1 MVKAR
6 TPDSSED
13 VSDQVVEAATTIEAM
28 LRNTIETQPYM
39 AVAVALVAGCF
50 FGRMHRL
57 S

>member
-1 MVKAR
+1 MAKAR
-6 TPDSSED
+6 TSDSSED

-39 AVAVALVAGCF
+39 AVALALAAGWF
-50 FGRMHRL
+50 FGRMHRP